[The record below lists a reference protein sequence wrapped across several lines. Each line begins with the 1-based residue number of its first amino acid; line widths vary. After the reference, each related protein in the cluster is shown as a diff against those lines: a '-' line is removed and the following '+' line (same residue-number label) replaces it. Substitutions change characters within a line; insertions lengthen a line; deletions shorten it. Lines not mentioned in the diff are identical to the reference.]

1 MGRIELSKSEYILMA
16 IIPFLIRLTV
26 IGITITFSIHFLG
39 IIIGLIISII
49 SLFIFLQFYILL
61 MKFIFKLEYVTGIEK
76 VYITKNPKDGFHI
89 VSCIHF
95 SNYNQEEIYSFI
107 CESYIC
113 KLKRFRQK
121 LTVKFFE
128 FWFTEVPIEEAKNS
142 IIKLQPF
149 NSEEEIMNYIQIEM
163 NEEIDI
169 FNELPYQIK
178 IAQIGKKEEKK
189 GILIF
194 KFEHIMTDG
203 LGLISALCTTASNYN
218 IESFPSI
225 IKKMKEGSF
234 LETIFFWLLF
244 PFYIIHS
251 SFVFLPMRKYKS
263 PLIPNHFSGN
273 NNIIKGKSYKIK
285 DFENFKKLN
294 KISFNDLMVSVLS
307 KSMYKLI
314 NFKQNENYIN
324 KNRMRLFL
332 PIARKKLPKSI
343 DEIDL
348 INKTNLVVCDVP
360 IIKDFSNQS
369 LQIIRNDSKKYFK
382 KYIQFAY
389 IKITTLIGII
399 CSWPIFEIAAQALCN
414 RFELAF
420 TNIPGPKSKI
430 YYNGNVIEDLIT
442 FITPSRGLPFITL
455 ISYNELFNFT
465 LSIDQNCNIKPVE
478 YLKLIENELDEL
490 CKESN
495 NIQINDFINDE
506 NIENGNEENISEL
519 DYHLI

>member
-251 SFVFLPMRKYKS
+251 SFIFLPMRKYKS

-294 KISFNDLMVSVLS
+294 KISFNDLMVSVIS
-307 KSMYKLI
+307 KSMYNLVNLQKY
-314 NFKQNENYIN
+314 ENYKN
-324 KNRMRLFL
+324 KKRMRIFL
-332 PIARKKLPKSI
+332 PISRKKLARNT
-343 DEIDL
+343 DEID
-348 INKTNLVVCDVP
+348 IVNKTNLVVCDVP
-360 IIKDFSNQS
+360 IIKDYLKKN
-369 LQIIRNDSKKYFK
+369 LQNIHNDIKKYFK

-389 IKITTLIGII
+389 IKTTTTLGTI
-399 CSWPIFEIAAQALCN
+399 CSWPIFEIASQALCN

-420 TNIPGPKSKI
+420 TNVPGPKVKLN
-430 YYNGNVIEDLIT
+430 YGNNIIDNLI
-442 FITPSRGLPFITL
+442 FYITPSRGLSFLCL
-455 ISYNELFNFT
+455 ISYNEEFRLT
-465 LSIDQNCNIKPVE
+465 LSVDENCDVKSDM
-478 YLKLIENELDEL
+478 YLKLIESELDEL
-490 CKESN
+490 SNEATNIKTESENEESSKFLYN
-495 NIQINDFINDE
+495 NI
-506 NIENGNEENISEL
+506 
-519 DYHLI
+519 